1 MNTKDFALLK
11 REQILDEIQERS
23 GATLAEIEQ
32 QYQDS
37 MFATLRRMDERG
49 VLLPIPTVRTQRLES
64 TPIGASYRC
73 RRPLPGKGINQ
84 QAWVGLQVITSIR
97 LEDDDRL
104 WLHVSFTRL
113 DGKMPTYDDLVWVK
127 DAFIGGLHWAFQYFP
142 PKSEH
147 VSDHNK
153 CLHLWSCLEK
163 IDLPDFRKFGS
174 I

>member
-1 MNTKDFALLK
+1 
-11 REQILDEIQERS
+11 
-23 GATLAEIEQ
+23 
-32 QYQDS
+32 

-73 RRPLPGKGINQ
+73 RRPLSGKGINQ
-84 QAWVGLQVITSIR
+84 NAWVGLQVITS
-97 LEDDDRL
+97 
-104 WLHVSFTRL
+104 TRL
-113 DGKMPTYDDLVWVK
+113 DGKMPTYDDMTWIK
-127 DAFIGGLHWAFQYFP
+127 DAFIGGLHWALQYFP

-147 VSDHNK
+147 VSDHDK